1 MNYQNCKKILT
12 FRKNVAIFPGIAL
25 FLFGAL
31 LALVLG
37 AEFNFIKLILGLIIA
52 VSAILSSQ
60 YSNEYFDREVDSCDS
75 FTTFSGGSGILVENP
90 ELCNYLITIAVV
102 LSSISILLAIVYT
115 IIYTTSPLL
124 LILVIAGNLLGWFY
138 TAPPI
143 KLSYHGWG
151 ELAFGLGDGFL
162 LPAFGFLVFMG
173 YLNHLFLLFVIPLFL
188 YIFATSI
195 NKEIPDLE
203 SDKIGHKYTMI
214 VRRGRKFGF
223 KVVALLFLLSA
234 LIYLTYFLG
243 GFFPGIIN
251 MGLVTIFSL
260 ITLSFGI
267 VGALKGSDDREKSI
281 KYVNFNM
288 MAFKFIVFAVDL
300 YLIYLLISR

>member
-25 FLFGAL
+25 FLFGSL

-37 AEFNFIKLILGLIIA
+37 ADFNFTKLILGLIIA

-60 YSNEYFDREVDSCDS
+60 YSNEYFDREVDSCNS

-90 ELCNYLITIAVV
+90 ELCNHIITIAVI
-102 LSSISILLAIVYT
+102 LSSLSILLAIVYT
-115 IIYTTSPLL
+115 IIYAASPWL

-138 TAPPI
+138 TAPPL
-143 KLSYHGWG
+143 KLAYHGWG

-173 YLNHLFLLFVIPLFL
+173 YLNSLFLLFVTPLFL

-203 SDKIGHKYTMI
+203 SDKLGHKYTMI

-223 KVVALLFLLSA
+223 KLVTLLFLIATL
-234 LIYLTYFLG
+234 LYLTYFLG

-251 MGLVTIFSL
+251 FGVITILSMV
-260 ITLSFGI
+260 TLSFGI
-267 VGALKGSDDREKSI
+267 IGALKGSNEREKSI

-288 MAFKFIVFAVDL
+288 MAFKFIVFTVDL
-300 YLIYLLISR
+300 YLIYILISR